1 MSLDKKAIE
10 TISINAVRN
19 SIVISPFLD
28 QFIADNDKE
37 PSWDGNVYIYE
48 DISKKK
54 SKLKGRL
61 PVQVK
66 GKVCADFSADE
77 ISYSMDV
84 SDLRNYLYDG
94 GVVLFV
100 VYMNTSGTATQIY
113 YSELTPLK
121 LRFVL
126 NDAKTQKSKTV
137 KLKKFPDDGNKKA
150 TIFLNCLQ
158 NCQKQASFTDAT
170 LYSLEE
176 LEKTGLLESLTIP
189 LAGAGVFDPKTLLLT
204 SEAYLY
210 ANIRGSS
217 IPQPIELLPRGMV
230 TREEVS
236 NDVVIDDYIH
246 YKKYSVIKSA
256 ESTTILFGESFRI
269 TFEEKKHSCK
279 MNYKNSI
286 KLRIL
291 ATDLHF
297 FLDYIEKGYFQ
308 VGSVKFPFDESGA
321 DFNGF
326 DVDKEKG
333 RLLFAQRSVKVLDM
347 LGYKE
352 DLDVTKLT
360 GEDIRNLERLAV
372 ALIDKEPVSGLKPD
386 LPPVLLMTIANL
398 KFALLFVKGENEG
411 EYSIFDFFKS
421 ELSIAYK
428 NADGEMIPTSQYS
441 ILHAKD
447 LLEIQN
453 IRPELFLPSFQKVE
467 AIDKYTSANWFL
479 LELLEAY
486 DKSNDKR
493 QELLKAVDELSKWLY
508 ETPEEYLDLY
518 IRRLNLYQ
526 VLKRERTLNIN
537 EVAELWSIAEDDSA
551 TDEYRLGA
559 YLLLDQQ
566 VPAKRHF
573 EKLSEE
579 AQNAFRTYPI
589 FRYYNA
595 EKSTTNEEIN

>member
-1 MSLDKKAIE
+1 M
-10 TISINAVRN
+10 
-19 SIVISPFLD
+19 
-28 QFIADNDKE
+28 
-37 PSWDGNVYIYE
+37 
-48 DISKKK
+48 
-54 SKLKGRL
+54 
-61 PVQVK
+61 
-66 GKVCADFSADE
+66 
-77 ISYSMDV
+77 
-84 SDLRNYLYDG
+84 
-94 GVVLFV
+94 
-100 VYMNTSGTATQIY
+100 
-113 YSELTPLK
+113 
-121 LRFVL
+121 
-126 NDAKTQKSKTV
+126 
-137 KLKKFPDDGNKKA
+137 
-150 TIFLNCLQ
+150 
-158 NCQKQASFTDAT
+158 
-170 LYSLEE
+170 
-176 LEKTGLLESLTIP
+176 
-189 LAGAGVFDPKTLLLT
+189 
-204 SEAYLY
+204 
-210 ANIRGSS
+210 
-217 IPQPIELLPRGMV
+217 
-230 TREEVS
+230 
-236 NDVVIDDYIH
+236 
-246 YKKYSVIKSA
+246 
-256 ESTTILFGESFRI
+256 
-269 TFEEKKHSCK
+269 
-279 MNYKNSI
+279 
-286 KLRIL
+286 
-291 ATDLHF
+291 
-297 FLDYIEKGYFQ
+297 
-308 VGSVKFPFDESGA
+308 
-321 DFNGF
+321 
-326 DVDKEKG
+326 
-333 RLLFAQRSVKVLDM
+333 LFAQRSVKVLDM

-372 ALIDKEPVSGLKPD
+372 ALIDKEPGSGLKPD

-493 QELLKAVDELSKWLY
+493 QELLKAADELSKWLY